1 LQNPNQFLLTQWP
14 GGESGFDGGV
24 GVGIADHALQ
34 NPNQFLLTQCDSSL
48 GGESGFDDVGVGIA
62 GGEVMLCDCVVV
74 VTSLHPQRYPG
85 VLQSVVLEGAE
96 TDVEVASLQPNQPG
110 VLHEDVDV
118 FVEVGVEVLVL
129 VLLLVVDVSSLQ
141 PNHPGVLQVEVVV
154 VVVVVLVEVTGPV
167 VVVSS
172 KQPHQPGV

>member
-1 LQNPNQFLLTQWP
+1 LQNPNQFRL
-14 GGESGFDGGV
+14 
-24 GVGIADHALQ
+24 I
-34 NPNQFLLTQCDSSL
+34 QCDSWL
-48 GGESGFDDVGVGIA
+48 GGESGFDEGVGVGVGTA

-74 VTSLHPQRYPG
+74 ITSLHPQIYPG
-85 VLQSVVLEGAE
+85 VLQSVELEGAE
-96 TDVEVASLQPNQPG
+96 ADVEVGSLQPNQPG
-110 VLHEDVDV
+110 VLHGDVDV

-129 VLLLVVDVSSLQ
+129 VLLAVVDVSSLQ

-154 VVVVVLVEVTGPV
+154 VMVVLVEVTGPV